1 MEDLSSS
8 TGPHTPE
15 FNPPPMPP
23 IAPAKISTEEEWRR
37 ARAQG
42 IGGSEAAAIIGRSPW
57 CTNVELWRRKTGRSA
72 APDISNDGAVKY
84 GHDAEP
90 LIRGLFALDYENK
103 YTVEYGGAF
112 DMVAHPEHPFIFA
125 TLDGRLT
132 EKATGRRGVLEIK
145 TTSIVRSM
153 QKEKWWK
160 DGQPCIQDQ
169 YYCQLIWQLIASGFD
184 FAVLH
189 AQLKYDYGGD
199 VRSERRT
206 YFVER
211 SEVLE
216 DIEYLKA
223 EGVKFWTEY
232 VLTDRQPNQILPDI

>member
-1 MEDLSSS
+1 MAEII
-8 TGPHTPE
+8 T
-15 FNPPPMPP
+15 
-23 IAPAKISTEEEWRR
+23 TEEEWHR
-37 ARAQG
+37 ARLKG

-57 CTNVELWRRKTGRSA
+57 CSNVELWRRKTGRET
-72 APDISNDGAVKY
+72 APDISSNEAVRY

-90 LIRGLFALDYENK
+90 LIRGLFALDYAEK
-103 YTVEYGGAF
+103 YEVGYGGAF
-112 DMVAHPEHPFIFA
+112 DMVRHPEHPFIFA
-125 TLDGRLT
+125 TLDGRLV
-132 EKATGRRGVLEIK
+132 EKNTGRLGVLEIK

-160 DGQPCIQDQ
+160 DGKPCIPDQ
-169 YYCQLIWQLIASGFD
+169 YYCQIIWQLIASGFD

-189 AQLKYDYGGD
+189 AQLKYEYGD
-199 VRSERRT
+199 EVRSERRT

-216 DIEYLKA
+216 DIEYLQA

-232 VLTDRQPNQILPDI
+232 VEKDRQPNLLLPEI